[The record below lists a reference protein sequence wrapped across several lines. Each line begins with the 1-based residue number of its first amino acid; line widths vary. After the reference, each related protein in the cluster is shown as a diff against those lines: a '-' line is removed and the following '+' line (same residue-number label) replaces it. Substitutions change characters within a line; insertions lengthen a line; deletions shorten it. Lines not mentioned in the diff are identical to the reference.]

1 MKKKITIKKI
11 CIIGYGSIAKKH
23 ISVLKKINPN
33 IIFYILSRKKHL
45 NQKKI
50 FFFNNFNKIDQYN
63 IDLYFICSPANT
75 HYFYIKKIV
84 ERKKNFLVEKPLGLT
99 KDINNLKNIFKSIRK
114 FNLKSLVGYQL
125 TYDDAAKY
133 FFNYYKK
140 IPVKDIIGAEIVC
153 KSHLDNWR
161 KNNLVSIKS
170 KYGGGVLYELSHEL
184 EYMKIFFGEYKSFV
198 TLKDSRKMFNSNVEE
213 NKNIIFKMKKN
224 FNLLMTLSFNSHEN
238 LRYCKLH
245 TKKFC
250 LVLDWNIGKVK
261 ILNLKSKKEKIIF
274 KSSSL
279 NLGFDRL
286 YNQDKFCLNYMS
298 NKKLK
303 INHNSFKNS
312 IDILETIKKIYSK
325 SLLR

>member
-1 MKKKITIKKI
+1 MKKKITLKKI

-23 ISVLKKINPN
+23 ISVLRKIDPN
-33 IIFYILSRKKHL
+33 IVFYILSRKKYL
-45 NQKKI
+45 NKKKI

-99 KDINNLKNIFKSIRK
+99 QDISNLKNIFKSIRK
-114 FNLKSLVGYQL
+114 FNLKCLVGYQL
-125 TYDDAAKY
+125 KYDEAAKY

-140 IPVKDIIGAEIVC
+140 LPAKDIIGAEIVC
-153 KSHLDNWR
+153 KSNLINWR
-161 KNNLVSIKS
+161 KDNLVSIRS
-170 KYGGGVLYELSHEL
+170 KLGGGVLYELSHEL
-184 EYMKIFFGEYKSFV
+184 DYMKTFFGEYKSLV
-198 TLKDSRKMFNSNVEE
+198 TLEDSRKMFNSNVEE

-238 LRYCKLH
+238 LRFCKIH

-250 LVLDWNIGKVK
+250 LVLDWNSGKVK
-261 ILNLKSKKEKIIF
+261 ILNFKSKNEKIIF

-286 YNQDKFCLNYMS
+286 YNQDKFCLNYIS
-298 NKKLK
+298 NQKVK
-303 INHNSFKNS
+303 IKHNSFKNS